1 MSIIAWLYAKGGFD
15 LLLAAVTGI
24 AAVFLVGVLG
34 IVFLV
39 SGVERARRVPQP
51 AE

>member
-1 MSIIAWLYAKGGFD
+1 LYASEPRSKVGVPRSPRD
-15 LLLAAVTGI
+15 IAGI

-34 IVFLV
+34 IVVLV
-39 SGVERARRVPQP
+39 SGVERAGGAAQP